1 MWDTRFARSAVLVF
15 VLTVVLAS
23 FVGAAP
29 VSQEGTD
36 YVVQPGET
44 LALIAQQFLGDAELF
59 DEIVSATNEKYAS
72 DPTYARIDD
81 PAAIEVGWKLFIP
94 GAPTKMA
101 EDRAQDPALP
111 GLEAVEVADEMGDIA
126 QGKIAFSLYNLARES
141 YEVQIVTADGKERWI
156 VTDEEAVSEPALS
169 PDGTRVAVRGWD
181 RYRGIQTF
189 DLYGKNQQGVSGHH
203 EDSKPDWG
211 AGGSIILGSQRE
223 SDRRWRLYENGSDG
237 EIKFTN
243 EHNLIESLIGEDP
256 TWSRDGG
263 YIAYRGCD
271 FSLNRCGLRTV
282 PRGGAIPQILTVE
295 SSDTSPDWSPDG
307 RTLLFM
313 SQRRGNWDLYTL
325 ALDERGTV
333 VAGADPT
340 PVTTDPSNEMLP
352 VWSPWS
358 DAVAF
363 VSDRSGVWAVYIMRP
378 DGSEVRKVADIGGTY
393 DPPLWKPEVGGRG
406 VTNEQISW
414 SK

>member
-1 MWDTRFARSAVLVF
+1 MWDRRLASSVVLAFA
-15 VLTVVLAS
+15 LTVVLVG
-23 FVGAAP
+23 FVRAAP
-29 VSQEGTD
+29 LPQEGTD
-36 YVVQPGET
+36 YAVQPGDT
-44 LALIAQQFLGDAELF
+44 LALIAQQFLGDSGLF
-59 DEIVSATNEKYAS
+59 DEIVSATNERHAS

-81 PAAIEVGWKLFIP
+81 PAAIEVGWKLSIP
-94 GAPTKMA
+94 GVAA
-101 EDRAQDPALP
+101 ELAGEQAQDPAP
-111 GLEAVEVADEMGDIA
+111 QGETVEISEETGDIA
-126 QGKIAFSLYNLARES
+126 RGKIAFSLYNLGREA

-156 VTDEEAVSEPALS
+156 VTDEESVSEPALS

-189 DLYGKNQQGVSGHH
+189 DLYGKNQAGVSGHH

-223 SDRRWRLYENGSDG
+223 SDRRWRLYKNGSGG
-237 EIKFTN
+237 EIKFMN
-243 EHNLIESLIGEDP
+243 EDNLIESLIGEDP
-256 TWSRDGG
+256 AWSPDDECVV
-263 YIAYRGCD
+263 YRGCD

-282 PRGGAIPQILTVE
+282 ERGGAIPQILTVE

-307 RTLLFM
+307 GTILFM
-313 SQRRGNWDLYTL
+313 SQRSGNWDLYTL
-325 ALDERGTV
+325 PVDEQGKLIP
-333 VAGADPT
+333 GAEPT
-340 PVTTDPSNEMLP
+340 PITTDPSNEMLP
-352 VWSPWS
+352 VWSPWG

-378 DGSEVRKVADIGGTY
+378 DGSDLRKVADIGGTY
-393 DPPLWKPEVGGRG
+393 DPPLWKAEVGGRG

>member
-1 MWDTRFARSAVLVF
+1 MWDTRFAPGVVLLF
-15 VLTVVLAS
+15 VLAVVLGN

-36 YVVQPGET
+36 HVVQPGET
-44 LALIAQQFLGDAELF
+44 LALIAQQFLGDAGLF
-59 DEIVSATNEKYAS
+59 DEIVSATNERSAS

-94 GAPTKMA
+94 GAATEMTK
-101 EDRAQDPALP
+101 DQAQDAAMP
-111 GLEAVEVADEMGDIA
+111 GLEAVEVAEEMGDIA
-126 QGKIAFSLYNLARES
+126 RGKIAFSLYNLAREA

-181 RYRGIQTF
+181 RYRGIQAF
-189 DLYGKNQQGVSGHH
+189 DLYGKNQQGVSGHL

-211 AGGSIILGSQRE
+211 AGGPMILGSQRE
-223 SDRRWRLYENGSDG
+223 SDRRWRLYENGSDH
-237 EIKFTN
+237 ELKFTN
-243 EHNLIESLIGEDP
+243 EDNLIESLIGEDP
-256 TWSRDGG
+256 TWSPDDG

-282 PRGGAIPQILTVE
+282 QRGGAIPQILTVE

-307 RTLLFM
+307 TTILFM
-313 SQRRGNWDLYTL
+313 SQRGGNWDLYTL
-325 ALDERGTV
+325 AIDERGTV
-333 VAGADPT
+333 VAGAEPT

-378 DGSEVRKVADIGGTY
+378 DGSELRKVADIGGTY
-393 DPPLWKPEVGGRG
+393 DPPLWKPEVSGRG